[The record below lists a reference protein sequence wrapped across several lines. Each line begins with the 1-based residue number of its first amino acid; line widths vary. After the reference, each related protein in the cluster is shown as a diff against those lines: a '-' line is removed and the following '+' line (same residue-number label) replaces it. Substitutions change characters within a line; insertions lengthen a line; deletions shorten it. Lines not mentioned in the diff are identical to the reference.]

1 MFSDCNVSIFLE
13 ASINFVMD
21 LSVIVSK
28 SSVETAPGSI
38 QVTRILYC
46 GLNSFLNPSLKAVIA
61 CFVAQ

>member
-1 MFSDCNVSIFLE
+1 MSSDCNVSIFFE

-38 QVTRILYC
+38 HVTRILYS
-46 GLNSFLNPSLKAVIA
+46 GLNSFLNPSLEAVIE